1 MTEWVCKI
9 CGKKIIL
16 NGSKKSVGKVAG
28 HMSAHKRLKN
38 YEAKLK
44 KKIQAVLKLWRKGY
58 SVKQIQKELHMSP
71 NTICSML
78 KEKLGEKYL
87 KNRWK
92 RRVNK
97 LFSEQKRK

>member
-1 MTEWVCKI
+1 
-9 CGKKIIL
+9 
-16 NGSKKSVGKVAG
+16 
-28 HMSAHKRLKN
+28 
-38 YEAKLK
+38 
-44 KKIQAVLKLWRKGY
+44 
-58 SVKQIQKELHMSP
+58 MSP